1 MMDVCGVHSNTC
13 NPSYVGQYVLAH
25 TCFSNSK
32 KCADQCL
39 KEVMVQMTIE
49 PFVSIRAIRELLSK
63 VVYDRKYIDKNIDKN
78 MINNVR
84 IRARKKRLE
93 LENAGIEIDSKHFDT
108 SFITS
113 YRDTSVHYTEG
124 KFLIVTLFDLFS

>member
-1 MMDVCGVHSNTC
+1 MIQN
-13 NPSYVGQYVLAH
+13 
-25 TCFSNSK
+25 
-32 KCADQCL
+32 
-39 KEVMVQMTIE
+39 
-49 PFVSIRAIRELLSK
+49 
-63 VVYDRKYIDKNIDKN
+63 IDKNIDKN

-113 YRDTSVHYTEG
+113 YRDTYNNYTED
-124 KFLIVTLFDLFS
+124 KFIIAILFDLFS